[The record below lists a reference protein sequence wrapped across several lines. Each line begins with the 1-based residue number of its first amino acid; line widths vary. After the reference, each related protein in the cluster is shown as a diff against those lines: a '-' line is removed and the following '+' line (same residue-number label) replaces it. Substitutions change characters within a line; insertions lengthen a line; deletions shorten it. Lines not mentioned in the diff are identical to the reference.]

1 METKP
6 IKIEFFHDVLCAW
19 CYALSPRVD
28 KLKEKYGDRIEI
40 VHRSFALAPEPSSI
54 AQMFGNKEAGRKEI
68 LNHWRAANQ
77 NDDEHRIHA
86 EIMVKKTF
94 DYPYSTP
101 GLLACKAAE
110 LQGGNAMHEKIF
122 NRIQKAH
129 LTDCDNI
136 NDFEVLKKCAADVG
150 LDVEKWENDYHSQEV
165 RQKLD
170 EDLYK
175 AYQYGVNSV
184 PTLIAN
190 EKYKLSGAQRYET
203 LEQWLSQVK

>member
-28 KLKEKYGDRIEI
+28 KLKEKYGDQIEI
-40 VHRSFALAPEPSSI
+40 VHRSFALAPEPDSI
-54 AQMFGNKEAGRKEI
+54 AQMFGNKAEGKEEI
-68 LNHWRAANQ
+68 LGHWRAANQ

-86 EIMVKKTF
+86 EIMATKPF

-129 LTDCDNI
+129 MTDCDNI
-136 NDFEVLKKCAADVG
+136 NDFEVLKKCAAEVG
-150 LDVEKWENDYHSQEV
+150 LDVEKWEKDYYSQQV
-165 RQKLD
+165 RQMLD

>member
-1 METKP
+1 MVTKP
-6 IKIEFFHDVLCAW
+6 IKIEFFHDILCAW

-28 KLKEKYGDRIEI
+28 KLKEKYGDQIEI
-40 VHRSFALAPEPSSI
+40 IHRSFALAPEPVSI
-54 AQMFGNKEAGRKEI
+54 AQMFGNKEDGRDEI
-68 LNHWRAANQ
+68 LGHWHAANQ

-86 EIMVKKTF
+86 EIMVTKPF

-110 LQGGNAMHEKIF
+110 LQGGNTMHEKIF

-136 NDFEVLKKCAADVG
+136 NDFDILKICAKEVG
-150 LDVEKWENDYHSQEV
+150 LDVEKWEKDYYSQQV
-165 RQKLD
+165 RQMLD
-170 EDLYK
+170 EDLYI
-175 AYQYGVNSV
+175 AHQYGVNSV

-190 EKYKLSGAQRYET
+190 EKYKLSGAQRYES
-203 LEQWLSQVK
+203 LEQWLSQAK

>member
-28 KLKEKYGDRIEI
+28 KLKEKYGDQIEI
-40 VHRSFALAPEPSSI
+40 VHRSFALAPEPDSI
-54 AQMFGNKEAGRKEI
+54 AQMFGNKAEGKEEI
-68 LNHWRAANQ
+68 LGHWRAANQ

-86 EIMVKKTF
+86 EIMVTKPF

-129 LTDCDNI
+129 MTDCDNI

-150 LDVEKWENDYHSQEV
+150 LDVEKWEKDYHSQQV
-165 RQKLD
+165 RQMLD

-190 EKYKLSGAQRYET
+190 EKYKLSGAQRYDM